1 MGRVRQVRLHTPA
14 GIENFIEMQ
23 SRGNNQPLR
32 QAGQDGDTRS
42 MAEITKDT
50 KDHYLF
56 GNLESSALNQQKVRE
71 VSFGYDQPEGVIL
84 TSLDTAI
91 NWIRKNSIWPMTFG
105 LACCAIEMMSMGA
118 SRFDVARFGAEVF
131 RPSPRQSDLM
141 VVAGRVSLKMAP
153 VIRRL
158 YEQMPE
164 PKWVISMGAC
174 ATSGGVFNNYAL
186 KQGVN
191 QVIPVDVYVPGC
203 PPRPEQLI
211 YAITLLQEK
220 ILRERGSVKRVLNLA

>member
-1 MGRVRQVRLHTPA
+1 M
-14 GIENFIEMQ
+14 M
-23 SRGNNQPLR
+23 
-32 QAGQDGDTRS
+32 DTVKK
-42 MAEITKDT
+42 TKDL
-50 KDHYLF
+50 YLF
-56 GNLESSALNQQKVRE
+56 GNLESSAQNQQKLRE
-71 VSFGYDQPEGVIL
+71 VSFGQDQGEGIIL

-118 SRFDVARFGAEVF
+118 SRYDIARFGSEVF

-191 QVIPVDVYVPGC
+191 QVVPVDVYVPGC